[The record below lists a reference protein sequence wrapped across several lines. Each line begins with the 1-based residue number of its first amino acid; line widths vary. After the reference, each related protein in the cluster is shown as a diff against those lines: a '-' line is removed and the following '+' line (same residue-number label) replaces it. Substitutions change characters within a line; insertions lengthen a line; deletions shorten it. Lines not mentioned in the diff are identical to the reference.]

1 MAKPVVLLYEP
12 IHEKAMHLLSE
23 QADVRISQSLDI
35 EHLINEV
42 GDVDGIII
50 RANGQVS
57 REVMQAAPNLKVVAR
72 HGTGVEAIDHE
83 AAAELGIVVVNTPEA
98 NVESVAEQC
107 LAFMI
112 VLVKRLLES
121 DAAIR
126 AGDWDARY
134 RLIGTEL
141 LGKTLGLAGFGR
153 IGQRVAELCH
163 KSLDMPIQ
171 YFDVLH
177 YPEAAE
183 RLRAK
188 KVALNDLLESSDFVS
203 LHVPFLEETQG
214 LIGEAELRR
223 MKPTAF
229 LINTSRGAVV
239 DQEALITALEEGW
252 IRGAGLD
259 VYDPEPLP
267 SDSSL
272 LTMTNVA
279 LSPHMA
285 SHTDEA
291 LFRMAMVI
299 DDVLAV
305 IRGESPK
312 FQIPKPNQERQESQG
327 G

>member
-1 MAKPVVLLYEP
+1 MAKPVILLYEP

-35 EHLINEV
+35 EHLISEV

-50 RANGQVS
+50 RANGQIS

-112 VLVKRLLES
+112 VLGKRLLES

-141 LGKTLGLAGFGR
+141 LGKTLGLVGFGR
-153 IGQRVAELCH
+153 IGQRVADLCRTAL
-163 KSLDMPIQ
+163 SMPIR
-171 YFDVLH
+171 YFDVVE
-177 YPEAAE
+177 YPEAE
-183 RLRAK
+183 K
-188 KVALNDLLESSDFVS
+188 ALGATRMPLEKLLESADYVS
-203 LHVPFLEETQG
+203 LHVPLLDETRG
-214 LIGEAELRR
+214 LIAEAELRS
-223 MKPTAF
+223 MKSTAF

-259 VYDPEPLP
+259 VYDPEPPP
-267 SDSSL
+267 SDNPL
-272 LTMTNVA
+272 LTMTNVV

-291 LFRMAMVI
+291 LLRMAMVI

-305 IRGESPK
+305 ICGESPK
-312 FQIPKPNQERQESQG
+312 FPVSYRIEGE
-327 G
+327 

>member
-12 IHEKAMHLLSE
+12 IHEKAMALLDE
-23 QADVRISQSLDI
+23 QAEVRMAESLAPEDLIREVADVQ
-35 EHLINEV
+35 
-42 GDVDGIII
+42 GIII
-50 RANGQVS
+50 RANGQIS

-83 AAAELGIVVVNTPEA
+83 AAAELGVVVVNTPEA

-112 VLVKRLLES
+112 VLGKRLLES

-126 AGDWDARY
+126 AGDWEARY

-141 LGKTLGLAGFGR
+141 MGKTLGLVGFGR

-163 KSLDMPIQ
+163 TALSMPIQ
-171 YFDVLH
+171 YSDVVQ
-177 YPEAAE
+177 YSEAG
-183 RLRAK
+183 RALGATK
-188 KVALNDLLESSDFVS
+188 ISLEELLGSADFVS
-203 LHVPFLEETQG
+203 LHVPLLDETRG
-214 LIGEAELRR
+214 LIGAAELRSMR
-223 MKPTAF
+223 STAF

-239 DQEALITALEEGW
+239 DQDALVRALEEGW

-267 SDSSL
+267 TDSPL
-272 LTMTNVA
+272 LAMDNVV

-291 LFRMAMVI
+291 LYRMAMVI

-305 IRGESPK
+305 IRGEQPK
-312 FQIPKPNQERQESQG
+312 YPVSISN
-327 G
+327 

>member
-12 IHEKAMHLLSE
+12 IHQKAMHLLSE
-23 QADVRISQSLDI
+23 QADVRIAHSLDA
-35 EHLINEV
+35 EDLISEV
-42 GDVDGIII
+42 GDVNGIII

-112 VLVKRLLES
+112 VLGKRLLES

-126 AGDWDARY
+126 AGEWDARY

-141 LGKTLGLAGFGR
+141 LGKTLGLVGFGR

-163 KSLDMPIQ
+163 TALSMPIQ
-171 YFDVLH
+171 YFDVVQ
-177 YPEAAE
+177 YPEAEKALGAINTSLAE
-183 RLRAK
+183 
-188 KVALNDLLESSDFVS
+188 LLENSDFVS
-203 LHVPFLEETQG
+203 LHVPLLEDTRG
-214 LIGEAELRR
+214 LIGQAELRR

-239 DQEALITALEEGW
+239 DQEALITALEQEW

-259 VYDPEPLP
+259 VYDPEPLL
-267 SDSSL
+267 SDSPL
-272 LTMTNVA
+272 LTMTNVV

-291 LFRMAMVI
+291 LLRMAMVI

-305 IRGESPK
+305 IRGASPK
-312 FQIPKPNQERQESQG
+312 FQVAKPNQ
-327 G
+327 